1 MTITKQEAEIL
12 VNQAI
17 DNLSTDVLQEDM
29 SNTEVNAQGVHLA
42 KRIVELLEFIAS

>member
-1 MTITKQEAEIL
+1 MTISKEEAEIL

-17 DNLSTDVLQEDM
+17 DNLTTDVLQEDLG
-29 SNTEVNAQGVHLA
+29 NAEVNAQGVHLA

>member
-1 MTITKQEAEIL
+1 MNMTKEEAEVL

-17 DNLSTDVLQEDM
+17 DNLSAEVLQEDM

-42 KRIVELLEFIAS
+42 RRIVELLEFISS